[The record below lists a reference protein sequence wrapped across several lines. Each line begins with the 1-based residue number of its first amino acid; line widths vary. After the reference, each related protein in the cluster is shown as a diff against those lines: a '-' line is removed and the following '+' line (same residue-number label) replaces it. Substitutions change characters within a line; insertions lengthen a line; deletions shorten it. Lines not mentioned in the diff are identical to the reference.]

1 MISDGLIDSACDY
14 NRDRHPLHLLKYR
27 CNELIEMFARLKDA

>member
-1 MISDGLIDSACDY
+1 MISDSLIGSACDN

-27 CNELIEMFARLKDA
+27 CNALIEEFARLQDV